1 MKFLCG
7 IDSNNP
13 LCEKSTMKTAY
24 PELILALMV
33 LSVTSRSTYKHHQ
46 RELQG

>member
-1 MKFLCG
+1 MEIFVWYRQQQSFVWEINDEDCLPWAHFG
-7 IDSNNP
+7 
-13 LCEKSTMKTAY
+13 
-24 PELILALMV
+24 LMI